1 MTNKSIITRSI
12 INALGVIV
20 YVLLVA
26 SIFTVG
32 KDIFGPMPGLFGPF
46 VFLLLFVLSAAIVG
60 SLIFGKPA
68 FFFLMVKRKKR
79 SPCFSTQYFGF
90 LLLLSVRLPSWQF
103 FAHSLGVA
111 QHAVGAVHI
120 FVEIS
125 QVWYF

>member
-68 FFFLMVKRKKR
+68 FLFLDGQKKEAL
-79 SPCFSTQYFGF
+79 TMF
-90 LLLLSVRLPSWQF
+90 LYTILWLFIVTFCTLAV
-103 FAHSLGVA
+103 VA
-111 QHAVGAVHI
+111 I
-120 FVEIS
+120 LRP
-125 QVWYF
+125 